1 MSRQPRD
8 FEREP
13 FIQHEMDRHNF
24 VSSGAPKERT
34 SLLKGDDRDRN
45 KKRDS
50 SNCCD
55 NITFKD
61 IILCRCIWNLCD
73 CADSCPY

>member
-13 FIQHEMDRHNF
+13 FLQHEMDRHNF
-24 VSSGAPKERT
+24 VSSGAPKNEA
-34 SLLKGDDRDRN
+34 SEGLLADRKR
-45 KKRDS
+45 KEKRDS

-55 NITFKD
+55 NLTFKD

-73 CADSCPY
+73 CADSCSV